1 MISWSWQNNSMADV
15 PILALQDSIRSL
27 HGCESTY
34 LETVRVIEDFEDQ
47 RGWEGN
53 VYVFALADH
62 PTAKKCYAWTH
73 FVGDTERRRF
83 ETVLHEPPVNSPQE
97 AVRAALVQEYG
108 DHKI

>member
-1 MISWSWQNNSMADV
+1 MADV
-15 PILALQDSIRSL
+15 PISALQDSIRGL

-47 RGWEGN
+47 RVWEGN

-62 PTAKKCYAWTH
+62 PTAKKCYAWAH

-83 ETVLHEPPVNSPQE
+83 VAVLHEPLINSPQK
-97 AVRAALVQEYG
+97 AVRAALVQEYR
-108 DHKI
+108 DQKI